1 MSPRRIFSKADTDE
15 QLKIRLDD
23 KLSII
28 ANADELRKNDT
39 VDLLGY
45 LVLLCVANGW
55 NDFTDLI
62 D

>member
-23 KLSII
+23 KLSRI